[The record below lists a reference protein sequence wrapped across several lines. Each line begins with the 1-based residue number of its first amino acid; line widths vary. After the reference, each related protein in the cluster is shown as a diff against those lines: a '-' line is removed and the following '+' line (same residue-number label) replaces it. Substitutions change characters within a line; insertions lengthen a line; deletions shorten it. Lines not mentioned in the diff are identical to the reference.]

1 MEVVIKLR
9 VPKDLAEDLRRIEEK
24 DFSLFASRIIKEKL
38 EKIISLYKE
47 VKKSKLSK
55 KEAKKISDMI
65 NRSLAR
71 KYLELYGKSK

>member
-1 MEVVIKLR
+1 LSHFLRLQKFIEVVIKLK

-38 EKIISLYKE
+38 EEIISLYKE

-55 KEAKKISDMI
+55 IS
-65 NRSLAR
+65 
-71 KYLELYGKSK
+71 